1 MILAIIRAVVRAFLI
16 LEAENQEL
24 FQTLKNTL
32 LGGILGFVTIVT
44 LLVTVEV
51 DLIQFALY
59 SGVTL
64 LAIFVLLVFYR
75 CWEFIK
81 YELEIPGQ

>member
-1 MILAIIRAVVRAFLI
+1 MSLAIIKAVANVFFI
-16 LEAENQEL
+16 LEEENQAL
-24 FQTLKNTL
+24 FQRLKNTL
-32 LGGILGFVTIVT
+32 LGGIIGFVTIVT
-44 LLVTVEV
+44 LLVTAEV
-51 DLIQFALY
+51 DLVDFALY

-64 LAIFVLLVFYR
+64 LATFVLLVFYR